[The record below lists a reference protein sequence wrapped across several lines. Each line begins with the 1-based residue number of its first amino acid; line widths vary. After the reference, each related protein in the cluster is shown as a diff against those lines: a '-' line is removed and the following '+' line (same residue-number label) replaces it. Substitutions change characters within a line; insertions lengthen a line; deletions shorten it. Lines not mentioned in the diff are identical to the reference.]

1 MGSVVKGRAG
11 RWKAKYRD
19 PNGIQRYKTF
29 DKHAEARKFLSGME
43 SASAKGDWSDPKL
56 GKTLFR
62 LWVDEWWPTTLNLRP
77 STRVRDESYL
87 RNYILPWFG
96 RMQLAQITPLE
107 VRKWVAELDADG
119 LAPATVRKAY
129 QILGKALRAAVD
141 IGFLAKSPC
150 RGVSLP
156 KIEHREMRFLTIEEV
171 AGLADAIDPRYRA
184 LVLVAAYGGL
194 RWGELVGLRRQRF
207 DQLRGTVDIA
217 ETIVELNGGRLLPPG
232 PPKTKAARRKVG
244 LPRSVADELANHI
257 GQFSTEDSDLVFPAP
272 EGGPLRRSLF
282 RKRVWLPA
290 LKRIDLLGLR
300 VHDLRHTA
308 VALWIAAGAHVKEIQ
323 ARAGHTSSA
332 VVLDKYGHLFP
343 DFDDRLTDRLEAM
356 LKTQEVPR
364 AREKDSPKI
373 LPMRRRKQLSSR

>member
-1 MGSVVKGRAG
+1 MGSVVKGRGG

-29 DKHAEARKFLSGME
+29 DKHAEARKFLSEME

-62 LWVDEWWPTTLNLRP
+62 QWVDEWWPTTLNLRP
-77 STRVRDESYL
+77 STRVRDEFYL

-107 VRKWVAELDADG
+107 VRKWLAELDADG

-156 KIEHREMRFLTIEEV
+156 KIEHREMRFLAVDEV
-171 AGLADAIDPRYRA
+171 GDLADAIDPRYRA

-257 GQFSTEDSDLVFPAP
+257 GQFATEDSDLVFPAP

-308 VALWIAAGAHVKEIQ
+308 VAFWIAAGAHVKEIQ
-323 ARAGHTSSA
+323 ARAGHTSAA

-364 AREKDSPKI
+364 AREKNSQKI
-373 LPMRRRKQLSSR
+373 LPIRRRNQSGSR